1 MRLAPRT
8 AKAAPWGRLAG
19 DPSRLEEI
27 TDTVTEAHGSAP
39 RTSRHIP
46 LRADYLRRERRSR
59 PEGLWAPI
67 GFAVAGHCDAGQF
80 GGRVGVGKT
89 APDRATVTDR

>member
-1 MRLAPRT
+1 VRL
-8 AKAAPWGRLAG
+8 G
-19 DPSRLEEI
+19 DGIGNFFE
-27 TDTVTEAHGSAP
+27 TGWV
-39 RTSRHIP
+39 
-46 LRADYLRRERRSR
+46 
-59 PEGLWAPI
+59 LWAPI